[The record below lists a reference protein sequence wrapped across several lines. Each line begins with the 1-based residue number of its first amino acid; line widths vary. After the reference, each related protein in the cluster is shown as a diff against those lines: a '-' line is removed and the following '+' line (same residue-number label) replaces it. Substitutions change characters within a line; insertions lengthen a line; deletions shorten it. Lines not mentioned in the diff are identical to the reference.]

1 MSRVCTGDSSQWDMS
16 KTPRLKEGI
25 LGRCPNHLNGLFLL
39 WRRSSSTL
47 SSSWMTELCTPSLR
61 ERPAPPRRKLHRLHP
76 RSHSFS
82 HYSELVTV
90 REAGDADQLVHWKL
104 CFYTQLS
111 LYLHHWSLSLLY
123 ISLKRY
129 SCTSS
134 WRALHSD
141 RSFHSKHR
149 NTKSI
154 IFFSLNKKSHPINCP
169 TKVHENPKHTVFV
182 VCGVSDIFYWF
193 CKLNLL
199 TPSVTYLI

>member
-16 KTPRLKEGI
+16 KASTGSFCCVVALLWAPLEWLNSAPPLWERGQPRLGENSIACIQDLI
-25 LGRCPNHLNGLFLL
+25 L
-39 WRRSSSTL
+39 
-47 SSSWMTELCTPSLR
+47 
-61 ERPAPPRRKLHRLHP
+61 
-76 RSHSFS
+76 
-82 HYSELVTV
+82 SELVTV
-90 REAGDADQLVHWKL
+90 SEAGDADQLVHWKL

-111 LYLHHWSLSLLY
+111 LHLHHWSLSLLY
-123 ISLKRY
+123 ISLKLY

-154 IFFSLNKKSHPINCP
+154 IFFSLNKKSHPINCLI
-169 TKVHENPKHTVFV
+169 KVHENPKHTVFV

-193 CKLNLL
+193 RKLNLL